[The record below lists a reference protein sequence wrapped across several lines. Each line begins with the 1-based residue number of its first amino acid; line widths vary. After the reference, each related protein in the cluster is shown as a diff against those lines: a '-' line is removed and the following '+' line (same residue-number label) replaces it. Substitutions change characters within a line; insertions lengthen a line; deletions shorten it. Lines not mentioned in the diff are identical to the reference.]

1 MRRIVGAILVGLGAL
16 LLGLG
21 LLAKPYL
28 YPRLAT
34 VPLDQEST
42 SISEGKNMSVLYPHV
57 QNGAAAIDALKGVDV
72 KSTRTVVGI
81 PGKVAEKDLQA
92 STAFWQTQVVSQAM
106 VGGKWVDLSYSDEG
120 VSFDRVS
127 AEVSN
132 CCGDYKSVGDLD
144 NPKKTEQVT
153 RTGHYFKFPFD
164 TQQQDYDWWDGDLG
178 KAVPIKFKEVADLY
192 GTDTYVFEQVIPKT
206 QTASRE
212 VPASLFSPT
221 GTGNVTAKV
230 MYGNTR
236 TLWVEPNTGVII
248 KGQEKVDKTLES
260 SLGSVAMT
268 VGTIGYNEKTIEEN
282 AQTWG
287 SKGSLLGLI
296 HGPLGWILGGLGVV
310 LLGLGGFMLLAGR
323 RTPADKEYASYAP
336 TDGDADDTDR
346 FFTEAEQT
354 TRRRSDIDR
363 G

>member
-1 MRRIVGAILVGLGAL
+1 MRRIVGAILVVLGAL

-34 VPLDQEST
+34 VPLDQDTT

-57 QNGAAAIDALKGVDV
+57 KNGAAAIDALKGVDV
-72 KSTRTVVGI
+72 KSTRTVIGI
-81 PGKVAEKDLQA
+81 PGKVAEQDLQS
-92 STAFWQTQVVSQAM
+92 STAFWQTQVKSEAN
-106 VGGKWVDLSYSDEG
+106 VGGKWVPLSYSDEG

-127 AEVSN
+127 AEVTN

-310 LLGLGGFMLLAGR
+310 LLGRGGFMLLAGR

>member
-1 MRRIVGAILVGLGAL
+1 M
-16 LLGLG
+16 
-21 LLAKPYL
+21 
-28 YPRLAT
+28 
-34 VPLDQEST
+34 
-42 SISEGKNMSVLYPHV
+42 
-57 QNGAAAIDALKGVDV
+57 
-72 KSTRTVVGI
+72 
-81 PGKVAEKDLQA
+81 AEQDLQS
-92 STAFWQTQVVSQAM
+92 STAFWQTQVKSEAN
-106 VGGKWVDLSYSDEG
+106 VGGKWVPLSYSDEG

-127 AEVSN
+127 AEVTN

-192 GTDTYVFEQVIPKT
+192 GTETYVFEQVIPKT

-260 SLGSVAMT
+260 SAGTVAMT
-268 VGTIGYNEKTIEEN
+268 VGTIGYNEATIEDN
-282 AQTWG
+282 AKTWG
-287 SKGSLLGLI
+287 SKGFPPRTDPRSARLDPRPARC
-296 HGPLGWILGGLGVV
+296 GPAGLGAF
-310 LLGLGGFMLLAGR
+310 LLLAGR
-323 RTPADKEYASYAP
+323 RNAEQQAQHSTRS
-336 TDGDADDTDR
+336 GDAAVDDTDR

-354 TRRRSDIDR
+354 TRRRSDVDR